1 MTEFE
6 IHQLIIGSRWEFDRA
21 SIMIFV
27 LCASVG
33 LISATARNGLNL
45 VARRAL
51 FWTTLLGTGYFFIR
65 GFAAMRR
72 FALQNGLLSDI
83 DAHFIHSFPAVQLPT
98 LGLRLAFLAA
108 CLIVA
113 IVLINSNKAGAD

>member
-21 SIMIFV
+21 SIMIFI

-33 LISATARNGLNL
+33 LISATARNGLSA

-51 FWTTLLGTGYFFIR
+51 FWATLLGTGYFFIR

-72 FALQNGLLSDI
+72 FAIQNGLLKDV
-83 DAHFIHSFPAVQLPT
+83 DAQFVHSFPAVQFPT
-98 LGLRLAFLAA
+98 LGLRLAFLIA
-108 CLIVA
+108 CVTLA
-113 IVLINSNKAGAD
+113 IVLINSNKSDAG